1 MKHNIV
7 FQKITKENLNLASS
21 IQNEIFPEE
30 DGTANFVE
38 CIEKDPYRKELDFYI
53 AYDGDIPIGV
63 TGVYSYHEYPEDA
76 WLGWFG
82 ILEEYRKQGY
92 GSEVF
97 DLTVDLAK
105 SKGYKNL
112 RLYSDDSFQAAHRL
126 YTSKGMIKEIYDN
139 ELDVDPYAPENLITY
154 IFSLSLT
161 AEKVSNWNNKI
172 LGLKEQGMKEH
183 LKEEQELKITI
194 EMASSINGLIATEEG
209 SEDFLS
215 ERGYQIMLELLAD
228 YDCLV
233 WGNTTFKNIES
244 WGENYLNDLKDT
256 NLIIFSK
263 TETKSKYANVSYC
276 NSLEDFKKLCQ
287 AKNIQKIFISGG
299 AHINSLFMKNNL
311 VDEIIINYNPYVLG
325 KGINLFEGNDFAS
338 KLELEK
344 VLKEQNDIV
353 QIWYKVRR

>member
-233 WGNTTFKNIES
+233 WGHTTLKNI
-244 WGENYLNDLKDT
+244 
-256 NLIIFSK
+256 
-263 TETKSKYANVSYC
+263 
-276 NSLEDFKKLCQ
+276 
-287 AKNIQKIFISGG
+287 
-299 AHINSLFMKNNL
+299 
-311 VDEIIINYNPYVLG
+311 
-325 KGINLFEGNDFAS
+325 
-338 KLELEK
+338 
-344 VLKEQNDIV
+344 
-353 QIWYKVRR
+353 